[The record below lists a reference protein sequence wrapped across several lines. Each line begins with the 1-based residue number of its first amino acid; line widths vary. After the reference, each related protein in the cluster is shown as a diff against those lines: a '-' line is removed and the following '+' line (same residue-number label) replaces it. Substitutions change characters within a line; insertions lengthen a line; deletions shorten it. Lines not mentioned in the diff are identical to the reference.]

1 MEHHFDVKLA
11 QKYGVI
17 EAILLNHF
25 EFWIQQNEANE
36 RNFYNGR
43 YWTYNSLKAF
53 CEIFPDLSEKQIR
66 RALNKLQEE
75 GILLVGNFNQNPY
88 DRTLWYSLSEKGNS
102 ILPKGQ
108 METAERANVQT
119 AKRANGNCQKGRPIP
134 DINTDINT
142 DKKTSRFIKPTVEQ
156 VKAYCRERSNGV
168 DAERFVDHYESN
180 GWRVGKS
187 PMKDWQAAVRTWER
201 RDKDERGAGQGVNQD
216 KDGAGAVDLSHI
228 GTVV

>member
-53 CEIFPDLSEKQIR
+53 CEIFPYLSEKQIR

-108 METAERANVQT
+108 METAERADQYQILT
-119 AKRANGNCQKGRPIP
+119 QILTQ
-134 DINTDINT
+134 I
-142 DKKTSRFIKPTVEQ
+142 KKP
-156 VKAYCRERSNGV
+156 
-168 DAERFVDHYESN
+168 
-180 GWRVGKS
+180 
-187 PMKDWQAAVRTWER
+187 
-201 RDKDERGAGQGVNQD
+201 
-216 KDGAGAVDLSHI
+216 VDLSNPPSNRSRLI
-228 GTVV
+228 VGNAATA

>member
-53 CEIFPDLSEKQIR
+53 CEIFPYLSEKQIR

-216 KDGAGAVDLSHI
+216 KDGAGAVDLSHV

>member
-53 CEIFPDLSEKQIR
+53 CEIFPYLSEKQIR

-156 VKAYCRERSNGV
+156 VKAYCRERSNGI
-168 DAERFVDHYESN
+168 DAERFVDYYESN
-180 GWRVGKS
+180 GWRVGKT

-201 RDKDERGAGQGVNQD
+201 RDKDERGTGKGVNQD
-216 KDGAGAVDLSHI
+216 KDCAGTVDLSHI

>member
-53 CEIFPDLSEKQIR
+53 CEIFPYLSEKQIR

-156 VKAYCRERSNGV
+156 VKAKEFYRAVFPEGSFERE
-168 DAERFVDHYESN
+168 
-180 GWRVGKS
+180 
-187 PMKDWQAAVRTWER
+187 
-201 RDKDERGAGQGVNQD
+201 GQGLLSGTQQRRRRRAFCRSLRIQRL
-216 KDGAGAVDLSHI
+216 AGGKIPDEGLASRRPHM
-228 GTVV
+228 GKEGQR

>member
-53 CEIFPDLSEKQIR
+53 CEIFPYLSEKQIR

-156 VKAYCRERSNGV
+156 VKAYCRERGNGI
-168 DAERFVDHYESN
+168 DAERFVDYYESN
-180 GWRVGKS
+180 GWRVGKT

-216 KDGAGAVDLSHI
+216 KDGAGAVDLSHV

>member
-53 CEIFPDLSEKQIR
+53 CEIFPYLSEKQIR
-66 RALNKLQEE
+66 RALNKLQEK

-119 AKRANGNCQKGRPIP
+119 AERANGNCQKGRPIP
-134 DINTDINT
+134 DNIPDINT

-156 VKAYCRERSNGV
+156 VKAYCRERRNSV
-168 DAERFVDHYESN
+168 DAERFVDYYESN

-201 RDKDERGAGQGVNQD
+201 RDKDERGTGQGVNQD
-216 KDGAGAVDLSHI
+216 KDGAGAVDLSHV